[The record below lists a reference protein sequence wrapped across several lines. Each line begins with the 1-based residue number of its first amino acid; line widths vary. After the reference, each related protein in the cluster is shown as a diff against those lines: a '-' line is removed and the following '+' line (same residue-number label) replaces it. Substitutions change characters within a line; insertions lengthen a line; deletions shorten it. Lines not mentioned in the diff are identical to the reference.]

1 MYTLYPPTSGY
12 LTLLPTWTGVLPLL
26 GWAGLGCWAAARLPL
41 YWVSLDS
48 ISLPSCS
55 SHCLAPY
62 PSSLSLC
69 LPLTHSLSIP
79 PLPPHSGSPLL
90 LLGRGFFS
98 SFPFAQLIKAQFCA
112 GTSCIRRFNSP
123 ARQSSLALGSTK
135 FRACCSDWGGLSLRN
150 PTQHHLDPQRLRP
163 FHLPSTSTP
172 LGLRPAIQ
180 LAPTRSIETTD
191 DHDDRHEPRR
201 GPRRLS
207 RLFFLI
213 VIHLS
218 APSPLVLPLLHRA
231 KPGQSLILHDPQ
243 LIPNL
248 GHFTTSPWPSL
259 CSSTTRQLVLVVS
272 DRALLSCG
280 IFPLVVARPTRRLS
294 PSALSTA
301 ASLHKRPAFYG
312 TPCESPLGSSQPVDG
327 YLPYSKKGKTQVFC
341 STTLCSHRPFLT
353 PARPW
358 CPDHCSP
365 HLCLQLPLSPFDSN
379 TLLPRVDRL
388 HTL

>member
-1 MYTLYPPTSGY
+1 MGSSRSVASMLPSALSTISGPPPPCTLCTHLLLG
-12 LTLLPTWTGVLPLL
+12 TLLPTWTGVLPLL
-26 GWAGLGCWAAARLPL
+26 GWAGLGCWATARLPL

-55 SHCLAPY
+55 SHCLAPC
-62 PSSLSLC
+62 PSSLSLS
-69 LPLTHSLSIP
+69 PSLTLLSLSLYPSFRSP
-79 PLPPHSGSPLL
+79 PRLSGSSLL
-90 LLGRGFFS
+90 LLGRRLFF

-112 GTSCIRRFNSP
+112 GTSCIRRSYCP

-172 LGLRPAIQ
+172 LGLRPATR

-191 DHDDRHEPRR
+191 HHDDRHEPRR

-207 RLFFLI
+207 QPFFLI

-243 LIPNL
+243 LIRNF

-259 CSSTTRQLVLVVS
+259 CSFTTRQLALVVS
-272 DRALLSCG
+272 DWALLFCG
-280 IFPLVVARPTRRLS
+280 IFPPVPLVPRDASHPPPCPLPPHYTNDRLFME
-294 PSALSTA
+294 
-301 ASLHKRPAFYG
+301 RPA
-312 TPCESPLGSSQPVDG
+312 
-327 YLPYSKKGKTQVFC
+327 
-341 STTLCSHRPFLT
+341 SHR
-353 PARPW
+353 
-358 CPDHCSP
+358 
-365 HLCLQLPLSPFDSN
+365 
-379 TLLPRVDRL
+379 
-388 HTL
+388 